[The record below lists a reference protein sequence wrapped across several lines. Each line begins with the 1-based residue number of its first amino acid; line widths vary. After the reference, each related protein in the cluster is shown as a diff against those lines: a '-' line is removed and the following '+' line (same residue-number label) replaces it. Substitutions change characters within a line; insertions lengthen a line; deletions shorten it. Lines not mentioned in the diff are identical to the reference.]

1 MECQK
6 SIKDKVKI
14 SPIIMGILNVTPD
27 SFYDGGKW
35 TEIEHA
41 IERVKEMIF
50 QGAYIID
57 IGGMSSRPGADII
70 SSDEELRRILPV
82 LKEIKKQFSEIV
94 ISIDTVHSS
103 TAEVCLKNGANVIND
118 ISGGQYDIKMYD
130 VIAEYVAEYVVM
142 HMKGTPS
149 TMQAQT
155 TYEDITQELQHYFSE
170 RLDKLYHLGIKNI
183 VLDPGFGFSK
193 TVEQNYKL
201 LHDLELFKSLDLPL
215 LVGFSRKSM
224 IQKTINEKAENT
236 LNGTTALNT
245 IALMK
250 GANILR
256 VHDVKE
262 AKEAIQLYNAV
273 FHSAIK

>member
-1 MECQK
+1 
-6 SIKDKVKI
+6 
-14 SPIIMGILNVTPD
+14 MGILNVTPD

-35 TEIEHA
+35 TDLDHA

-50 QGAYIID
+50 QGADIID

-70 SSDEELRRILPV
+70 SSDEELKRILPV

-94 ISIDTVHSS
+94 ISIDTIHSN

-130 VIAEYVAEYVVM
+130 VIAEFDAAYVLM

-149 TMQAQT
+149 TMQTQT
-155 TYEDITQELQHYFSE
+155 TYEDVTHELQHFFSE

-224 IQKTINEKAENT
+224 IQKIINEKVENT
-236 LNGTTALNT
+236 LNGTTTLNT

-256 VHDVKE
+256 VHDVKA